1 MKPASEM
8 RKLTNEY
15 LDKQYKK
22 ALKKIEVSPTMFI
35 IEDRIK
41 RIAYEGLSYISISE
55 GENEIIFSWIVDDIG
70 YDNFR
75 IYCER
80 NGYIVNRTH
89 QSYIKIIW

>member
-80 NGYIVNRTH
+80 NGYIVKRT
-89 QSYIKIIW
+89 QSDIKIIW